1 MEYISLK
8 AAQKYCRYS
17 QDYLKL
23 RARQGKL
30 KALKIG
36 RNWVTMK
43 EWVEDYGRRGGE
55 RGLASQRR
63 RTLAI
68 LPWLI
73 LALVLA
79 SLIAFFF
86 AEPAYLQWLG
96 AGISNIIPGR
106 VVEF

>member
-43 EWVEDYGRRGGE
+43 EWVEDYGRRGGVS
-55 RGLASQRR
+55 ASRR
-63 RTLAI
+63 SQTPAI